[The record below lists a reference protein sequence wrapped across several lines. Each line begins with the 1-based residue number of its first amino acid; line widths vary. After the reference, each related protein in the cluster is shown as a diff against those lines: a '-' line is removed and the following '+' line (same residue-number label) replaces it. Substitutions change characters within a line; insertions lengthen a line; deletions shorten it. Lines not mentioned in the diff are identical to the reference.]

1 MDSELTTLAAS
12 GATTL
17 LALMVTDS
25 WRHAR
30 DLVARRLARTPTGRA
45 TIADLDTARARLLS
59 ADTAQ
64 EGQTALDI
72 AVHLRRA
79 VDSGA
84 LTADDLRALSM
95 TLEQLAAP
103 SPRHPI
109 TVHNE
114 ITGGTQH
121 GPVIQS
127 GRITDLTVGV
137 PPPLLP

>member
-1 MDSELTTLAAS
+1 
-12 GATTL
+12 
-17 LALMVTDS
+17 
-25 WRHAR
+25 
-30 DLVARRLARTPTGRA
+30 
-45 TIADLDTARARLLS
+45 
-59 ADTAQ
+59 
-64 EGQTALDI
+64 
-72 AVHLRRA
+72 
-79 VDSGA
+79 
-84 LTADDLRALSM
+84 M

-127 GRITDLTVGV
+127 GRIADLTVDV